1 MAEVTGNS
9 DEGGLEAGPEE
20 VRLLAE
26 LTRGAVTVD
35 TSEELTRKL
44 VRARRRGEPLRV
56 KLGVD
61 PTSSRLHL
69 GFTVQLRKLRQF
81 QDAGHRAVLIIG
93 DYTACVG
100 DPTGRNAT
108 RPTLTHDEVR
118 RNAEGYLQQAWK
130 VLDRDR
136 TEVVYNGDWFSRMSF
151 LDVIGLC
158 ARTTVARQLE
168 RDDFSKRYRAG
179 TPISVHEFVY
189 PLMQAYDSV
198 EVKADL
204 ELGGTDQTFNLLLGR
219 DLMRQ
224 EGMEPQVCLTMPLL
238 VGTDGVQKMSK
249 SYENDIG
256 ISEPPHEMYGK
267 VMSVPDAAMRDYFVL
282 VTDFTLEEI
291 EVELARGPRDA
302 KASLARRIVGMY
314 HGEEGAAEAEAHF
327 DRVFRQREVPEEIDE
342 LVLTS
347 EDLEDG
353 QVWVVALVVRAG
365 LAAKNN
371 EARRKV
377 EGGGV
382 KLDGDKV
389 EDPKARITPSDGMV
403 LRVGK
408 KGFRRIR
415 LDGSVAPAAD

>member
-1 MAEVTGNS
+1 MDPNRSPDDV
-9 DEGGLEAGPEE
+9 
-20 VRLLAE
+20 LAE

-35 TSEELTRKL
+35 TVDELKKKL
-44 VRARRRGEPLRV
+44 ARARDTGTPLRV

-61 PTSSRLHL
+61 PTSSKLHL

-81 QDAGHRAVLIIG
+81 QDAGHTAVLIIG

-100 DPTGRNAT
+100 DPTGRNQT
-108 RPTLTHDEVR
+108 RPTLSHEEVR
-118 RNAEGYLQQAWK
+118 ANAEGYLEQAWK
-130 VLDRDR
+130 VLDRER
-136 TEVVYNGDWFSRMSF
+136 TEVVYNGDWFSKLSF
-151 LDVIGLC
+151 LDVISLC

-168 RDDFSKRYRAG
+168 RDDFSKRYEAG
-179 TPISVHEFVY
+179 TPISVHEFIY

-224 EGMEPQVCLTMPLL
+224 EKLEPQVCLTMPLL

-256 ISEPPHEMYGK
+256 IAEPPEEMFGK
-267 VMSVPDAAMRDYFVL
+267 VMSVPDAAMRDYYVL
-282 VTDFTLEEI
+282 VTNFSLEEI
-291 EVELARGPRDA
+291 DGQLAKGPRDA
-302 KASLARRIVGMY
+302 KASLARRLVEMY
-314 HGEEGAAEAEAHF
+314 HGAEAAERAEAHF
-327 DRVFRQREVPEEIDE
+327 DRVFKNREEPEEMDE
-342 LVLTS
+342 VSLAAG
-347 EDLEDG
+347 DLEEGTIWIVD
-353 QVWVVALVVRAG
+353 LVVRAG
-365 LAAKNN
+365 LAQKNN

-382 KLDGDKV
+382 KIDGEKV
-389 EDPKARITPSDGMV
+389 EDPKARVVVADGQV

-415 LDGSVAPAAD
+415 LTD

>member
-1 MAEVTGNS
+1 MGTAM
-9 DEGGLEAGPEE
+9 DGPQI
-20 VRLLAE
+20 LLE

-35 TSEELTRKL
+35 TADELKKKL
-44 VRARRRGEPLRV
+44 ARSSASGTPLRV

-61 PTSSRLHL
+61 PTSSKLHL

-81 QDAGHRAVLIIG
+81 QDAGHTAVLIIG

-100 DPTGRNAT
+100 DPTGRNQT
-108 RPTLTHDEVR
+108 RPTLTHAEVR
-118 RNAEGYLQQAWK
+118 ANAESYLEQAWK
-130 VLDRDR
+130 VLDRYR
-136 TEVVYNGDWFSRMSF
+136 TEVVYNGDWFSKMSF
-151 LDVIGLC
+151 LEVIGLC

-168 RDDFSKRYRAG
+168 RDDFSKRYKAG

-224 EGMEPQVCLTMPLL
+224 EGLEPQVCLTMPLL

-256 ISEPPHEMYGK
+256 ISEAPNEMFGK
-267 VMSVPDAAMRDYFVL
+267 VMSVPDTAMRDYFVL
-282 VTDFTLEEI
+282 VTDFALDEI
-291 EVELARGPRDA
+291 EGELGKGPRAA
-302 KASLARRIVGMY
+302 KASLARRIVRMY
-314 HGEEGAAEAEAHF
+314 HGDEAAAGAEAHF
-327 DRVFRQREVPEEIDE
+327 DRVFKNREEPEEIEELAVAASE
-342 LVLTS
+342 LV
-347 EDLEDG
+347 DG
-353 QVWVVALVVRAG
+353 QIWIVDLVVKAG
-365 LAAKNN
+365 LAQKNN

-382 KLDGDKV
+382 KIDGEKI
-389 EDPKARITPSDGMV
+389 EDPQAQIKVVAGQV

-408 KGFRRIR
+408 KGFRRLR
-415 LDGSVAPAAD
+415 VDR

>member
-1 MAEVTGNS
+1 MEPTRSSEDA
-9 DEGGLEAGPEE
+9 
-20 VRLLAE
+20 LAE

-35 TSEELTRKL
+35 TLEELQKKL
-44 VRARRRGEPLRV
+44 ARSHASGTPLRI

-61 PTSSRLHL
+61 PTSSKLHL

-81 QDAGHRAVLIIG
+81 QDAGHVAVLIIG

-100 DPTGRNAT
+100 DPTGRNQT
-108 RPTLTHDEVR
+108 RPTLTHEEVR
-118 RNAEGYLQQAWK
+118 ANAEGYLEQAWK

-136 TEVVYNGDWFSRMSF
+136 TEVVYNGDWFSKLSF

-168 RDDFSKRYRAG
+168 RDDFSKRYQAG
-179 TPISVHEFVY
+179 TPISVHEFIY
-189 PLMQAYDSV
+189 PLMQAFDSV

-224 EGMEPQVCLTMPLL
+224 EGLEPQVCLTMPLL

-256 ISEPPHEMYGK
+256 IAEPPEEMFGK
-267 VMSVPDAAMRDYFVL
+267 VMSVPDAAMRDYYVL
-282 VTDFTLEEI
+282 VTNFSLEEI
-291 EVELARGPRDA
+291 EVELAKGPRVA
-302 KASLARRIVGMY
+302 KAALARRLVEMY
-314 HGEEGAAEAEAHF
+314 HGAEAGERAEAHF
-327 DRVFRQREVPEEIDE
+327 DRVFKNREEPEEMDE
-342 LVLTS
+342 VTLAKG
-347 EDLEDG
+347 DLEEGAIWIVD
-353 QVWVVALVVRAG
+353 LVVRAG
-365 LAAKNN
+365 LAQKNN
-371 EARRKV
+371 EARRKI

-382 KLDGDKV
+382 KLAGEKID
-389 EDPKARITPSDGMV
+389 DPKAQVALSDGQV

-415 LDGSVAPAAD
+415 LAD